1 MTEASSI
8 PHSFVKIYNHF
19 MSKKLTFAALFSAL
33 ICASSFIQIPF
44 IAGIPLVLQD
54 VLCII
59 AGIVLGPVY
68 GTLSVLIFLFL
79 GCLGLPVFSGKAGIS
94 VILQGPTGG
103 FLIGYLVAA
112 FVAGLI
118 LLFVWKKQNNI
129 VLWIFVSIAVVI
141 STIIIYAFGIFRFS
155 VLFPANSFA
164 ENLTIVLIPFLPGT
178 LVKSAIAIPF
188 AKKILPTVKNYLE

>member
-1 MTEASSI
+1 
-8 PHSFVKIYNHF
+8 

-155 VLFPANSFA
+155 VLFPANSFV

>member
-1 MTEASSI
+1 
-8 PHSFVKIYNHF
+8 

-59 AGIVLGPVY
+59 AGSVLGPVY

-129 VLWIFVSIAVVI
+129 VLRTFAHVFHIILWISCL
-141 STIIIYAFGIFRFS
+141 FRFS
-155 VLFPANSFA
+155 ATCLFLF
-164 ENLTIVLIPFLPGT
+164 
-178 LVKSAIAIPF
+178 
-188 AKKILPTVKNYLE
+188 NYL